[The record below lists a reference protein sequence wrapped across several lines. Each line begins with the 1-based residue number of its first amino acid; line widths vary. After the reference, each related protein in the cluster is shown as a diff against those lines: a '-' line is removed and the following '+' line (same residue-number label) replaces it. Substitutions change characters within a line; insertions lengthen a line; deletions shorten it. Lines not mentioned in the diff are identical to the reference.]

1 MSRVLG
7 VDLGTRR
14 IGLARSDASGTLASP
29 LRVLARS
36 GDVSEDHRAIIA
48 AAREEEADRIVVG
61 FPRSL
66 SGDIGPAARAVQ
78 AEVDELRAVAGDD
91 FAIVVH
97 DERFTTVTAERNL
110 VEAGVGRSARGRV
123 RDAAAAAVM
132 LQSYLEASR

>member
-1 MSRVLG
+1 M
-7 VDLGTRR
+7 
-14 IGLARSDASGTLASP
+14 
-29 LRVLARS
+29 
-36 GDVSEDHRAIIA
+36 
-48 AAREEEADRIVVG
+48 ADK
-61 FPRSL
+61 PRL
-66 SGDIGPAARAVQ
+66 IKFGATI
-78 AEVDELRAVAGDD
+78 ETGDD